1 VNVLA
6 FAALALALA
15 LHAPASRA
23 PGDAVTRAQVARAL
37 DAIDRP
43 ATAAE
48 WRALGA
54 RAVPVLEEVLADHA
68 GFPSR
73 RAAAVHGLAA
83 IGGDRPRVRVLT
95 TARDRAEPLALRAAA
110 IRAAPLLLSL
120 RALRAALSP
129 LLDDPDA
136 AVRAVASETLAASAS
151 AIARRAKPRPAP
163 P

>member
-6 FAALALALA
+6 FAALALAFA
-15 LHAPASRA
+15 LRAPASGA
-23 PGDAVTRAQVARAL
+23 PRDDAARAQVIRAL

-43 ATAAE
+43 VAAAE

-54 RAVPVLEEVLADHA
+54 RAVPVLEEVLADRA

-83 IGGDRPRVRVLT
+83 IGGARARARVLA
-95 TARDRAEPLALRAAA
+95 TARDREEPLALRATA
-110 IRAAPLLLSL
+110 IRAGPLLL
-120 RALRAALSP
+120 RPPALRAALSP

-136 AVRAVASETLAASAS
+136 AVRAAASETLSAS
-151 AIARRAKPRPAP
+151 AISRRSKPRHAP

>member
-1 VNVLA
+1 MNVPA
-6 FAALALALA
+6 VAALALALA
-15 LHAPASRA
+15 LRAPASPA
-23 PGDAVTRAQVARAL
+23 DDAARAQVARAV

-43 ATAAE
+43 TTAEE

-54 RAVPVLEEVLADHA
+54 RAVPVLEEVVADRA

-73 RAAAVHGLAA
+73 RAAALHGLAA
-83 IGGDRPRVRVLT
+83 IGGDRARARVLA

-136 AVRAVASETLAASAS
+136 AVRAVAAETLAAPAS
-151 AIARRAKPRPAP
+151 AIARRSEPRLAAP
-163 P
+163 